1 MTPEQ
6 EKGIMQAF
14 DAYCKIVLKNKAR
27 NLHKELA
34 KKNHFEALYSD
45 FPPEIE
51 QSLQYSDRYDFSK
64 IVPSGFPGMEMHVI
78 DPSLAEAIS
87 HVLPRFREV
96 LFLSYYLDLSD
107 KEISKLLKLPAS
119 TVTSRRNS
127 TLKKLREMLGEKH
140 V

>member
-1 MTPEQ
+1 
-6 EKGIMQAF
+6 
-14 DAYCKIVLKNKAR
+14 
-27 NLHKELA
+27 
-34 KKNHFEALYSD
+34 
-45 FPPEIE
+45 
-51 QSLQYSDRYDFSK
+51 
-64 IVPSGFPGMEMHVI
+64 MEMHVI